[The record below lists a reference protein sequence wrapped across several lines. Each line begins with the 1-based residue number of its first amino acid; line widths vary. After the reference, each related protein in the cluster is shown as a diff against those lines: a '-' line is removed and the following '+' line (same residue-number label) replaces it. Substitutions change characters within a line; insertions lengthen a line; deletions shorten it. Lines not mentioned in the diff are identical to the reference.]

1 MIPSGSIVMLMAI
14 EMKRGDIANTT
25 ATREKVAN
33 LLTIFITSA

>member
-25 ATREKVAN
+25 ATRKKVTN
-33 LLTIFITSA
+33 LLTLFITSA